1 MAATEITARAGAA
14 RRCRGGW
21 LGYHRIMAR
30 YAAIDIGSNSI
41 RMAAADALPGER
53 PQILTADREV
63 VRLGES
69 VFRNG
74 ALSESAMALATG
86 VLARMAGAYQ
96 RLDVVA
102 VRAVA
107 TSAVRDA
114 RNQQEFVERAAQ
126 AIGSPIEI
134 ISGREE
140 ARLIHLGVQST
151 WPHGNKRLLIIDVG
165 GGSAEI
171 IASENAVLRDVVSK
185 PLGAVRLKEMFL
197 GNDPPAPK
205 HLHQMREFIDD
216 KLAGAVRRLGESP
229 WHRVIGTSAS
239 ASAVVC
245 AVNRVPRSK
254 REAADRMRVSLS
266 QIRKLY
272 DKLSVLDLGD
282 RRRTTGIGPRRAE
295 IIVPGVTVLRRVL
308 EMFHQPSMYFSSA
321 GVRDGIIADLA
332 ARGVGRELTHLS
344 RDQRK
349 EVEQMARRYGVSL
362 HHGRAVAE
370 VAHYLFTATHPL
382 HQLPPQY
389 GRLLEAAGY
398 LHDVG
403 HYVSDSSHHKHS
415 YYLVANSDMPGFTNR
430 EREVIANLCRYHRK
444 SMPTGVH
451 VNYQALN
458 AEEKRALLYLIPLLR
473 LADNLDVSGDQ
484 RIQSVDCRLRDGYVA
499 VQLRSAQDIDL
510 EQWAAER
517 VGDVFRQ
524 VYNRPL
530 AIGKA
535 RG

>member
-1 MAATEITARAGAA
+1 MP
-14 RRCRGGW
+14 
-21 LGYHRIMAR
+21 R

-41 RMAAADALPGER
+41 RMAAAEVLPGE
-53 PQILTADREV
+53 PPHTLAADREV

-74 ALSESAMALATG
+74 ALSESAISVATG
-86 VLARMAGAYQ
+86 VLARMATAYH
-96 RLDVVA
+96 RLDVIG

-114 RNQQEFVERAAQ
+114 RNQQEFVDRAVQ
-126 AIGSPIEI
+126 AIGAPVEI

-151 WPHGNKRLLIIDVG
+151 WPHANKRLLIVDIG

-171 IASENAVLRDVVSK
+171 IASENAVLRDVISK

-197 GNDPPAPK
+197 GDDPPAPR
-205 HLHQMREFIDD
+205 HLHQMREYIDD

-272 DKLSVLDLGD
+272 EKLSMLDLSD
-282 RRRTTGIGPRRAE
+282 RRRMTGIGPRRAE

-308 EMFHQPSMYFSSA
+308 ESFHQPSMYYSAA

-332 ARGVGRELTHLS
+332 ARGVGRELTQLS

-349 EVEQMARRYGVSL
+349 EVEQMARRYGVSVD
-362 HHGRAVAE
+362 HGRAVA
-370 VAHYLFTATHPL
+370 AMAQHFFAATQPL
-382 HQLPPQY
+382 HQLPPHY
-389 GRLLEAAGY
+389 GRLLEAAAY

-430 EREVIANLCRYHRK
+430 ERELIANLCRYHRK
-444 SMPTGVH
+444 SMPSNVH
-451 VNYQALN
+451 SNYQALN
-458 AEEKRALLYLIPLLR
+458 ADEKRALVCLIPLLR

-484 RIQSVDCRLRDGYVA
+484 RIQSFDCRLRDGTVA

-517 VGDVFRQ
+517 VTEVFRQ
-524 VYNRPL
+524 VYDRPL
-530 AIGKA
+530 TVGKA
-535 RG
+535 KG

>member
-1 MAATEITARAGAA
+1 MP
-14 RRCRGGW
+14 
-21 LGYHRIMAR
+21 R

-41 RMAAADALPGER
+41 RMAAAEVLPGEQ
-53 PQILTADREV
+53 PHTLAADREV

-74 ALSESAMALATG
+74 ALSESAITLAVS
-86 VLARMAGAYQ
+86 VLTRMASAYQ
-96 RLDVVA
+96 KLDVVG

-114 RNQQEFVERAAQ
+114 RNQEEFVQRAAQ
-126 AIGSPIEI
+126 SIGAPIEI

-151 WPHGNKRLLIIDVG
+151 WPHANKRLLIVDIG

-171 IASENAVLRDVVSK
+171 IASESAVLREVISK

-197 GNDPPAPK
+197 GDDPPAPK

-216 KLAGAVRRLGESP
+216 KLAGAVRRLGDSS
-229 WHRVIGTSAS
+229 WDRVIGTSAS
-239 ASAVVC
+239 ASAVIC

-254 REAADRMRVSLS
+254 REGADRMRASLS

-272 DKLSVLDLGD
+272 DRLSVLDLGE
-282 RRRTTGIGPRRAE
+282 RRRMTGIGPRRAE

-308 EMFHQPSMYFSSA
+308 ETFHQPSMYYSSA

-332 ARGVGRELTHLS
+332 ARGVGRELTQLS
-344 RDQRK
+344 RDLRK

-362 HHGRAVAE
+362 DHGRAVADM
-370 VAHYLFTATHPL
+370 ARHLFAATQPL
-382 HQLPPQY
+382 HQLPPHY
-389 GRLLEAAGY
+389 GRLLEAAAY

-430 EREVIANLCRYHRK
+430 ERELIANLCRYHRK
-444 SMPTGVH
+444 SMPSGVH
-451 VNYQALN
+451 GNYQALN
-458 AEEKRALLYLIPLLR
+458 AEEKRALVYLIPLLR

-484 RIQSVDCRLRDGYVA
+484 RIESLDCRLRDGTVA

-517 VGDVFRQ
+517 AADVVRQ
-524 VYNRPL
+524 VYNKPL
-530 AIGKA
+530 AVGKA

>member
-1 MAATEITARAGAA
+1 MP
-14 RRCRGGW
+14 
-21 LGYHRIMAR
+21 R

-41 RMAAADALPGER
+41 RMAAAEVVQGELPHT
-53 PQILTADREV
+53 LAADREV

-74 ALSESAMALATG
+74 ALSESSIALATS
-86 VLARMAGAYQ
+86 VLARMAETYH
-96 RLDVVA
+96 RLDVMG

-114 RNQQEFVERAAQ
+114 RNQEEFIQRACQ
-126 AIGSPIEI
+126 AIGSPVEI

-140 ARLIHLGVQST
+140 ARLIHLGVEST
-151 WPHGNKRLLIIDVG
+151 WPQAGKRLLIVDIG

-171 IASENAVLRDVVSK
+171 ITSENAALREVLSK

-197 GNDPPAPK
+197 GDDPPAPR
-205 HLHQMREFIDD
+205 HLHQMRDYIDD
-216 KLAGAVRRLGESP
+216 KLAGCVRRLGEGP
-229 WHRVIGTSAS
+229 WHRVVGTSAS

-245 AVNRVPRSK
+245 AVNRVPRNK
-254 REAADRMRVSLS
+254 RDTADRLRASTA

-272 DKLSVLDLGD
+272 QKLSQLDLAG
-282 RRRTTGIGPRRAE
+282 RRRVTGIGPKRAE
-295 IIVPGVTVLRRVL
+295 IIVPGVAVLLRVL
-308 EMFHQPSMYFSSA
+308 ELFHLPSMYYLAA

-332 ARGVGRELTHLS
+332 ARGVGRELEQLT

-362 HHGRAVAE
+362 HHARAVATM
-370 VAHYLFTATHPL
+370 AHELFTAMQPL
-382 HQLPPQY
+382 HQLPRQY
-389 GRLLEAAGY
+389 GRLLEAAAF

-403 HYVSDSSHHKHS
+403 HYVSDFSHHKHS

-444 SMPTGVH
+444 SMPAPVH
-451 VNYQALN
+451 GNFQALN
-458 AEEKRALLYLIPLLR
+458 AEERRALVYLVPLLR

-484 RIQSVDCRLRDGYVA
+484 RVESMECRLRDGQVA
-499 VQLRSAQDIDL
+499 VQLRSGRDIDL

-517 VGDVFRQ
+517 VTDVFRQ
-524 VYNRPL
+524 VYDRPL
-530 AIGKA
+530 AIVKA
-535 RG
+535 RTL